1 MDCIRQNKFY
11 IMERKHVIQS
21 TGTALRKMGD
31 RLQKQ
36 AEERKKNKQIKD
48 IKKLISGTVPAAKW
62 KR

>member
-1 MDCIRQNKFY
+1 
-11 IMERKHVIQS
+11 MERKHVLQS

-48 IKKLISGTVPAAKW
+48 IKKLISGTVPTAKW